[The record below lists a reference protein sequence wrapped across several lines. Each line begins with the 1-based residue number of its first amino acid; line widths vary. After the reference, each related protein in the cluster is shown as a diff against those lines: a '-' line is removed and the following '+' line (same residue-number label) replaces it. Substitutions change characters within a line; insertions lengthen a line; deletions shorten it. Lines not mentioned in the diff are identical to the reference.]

1 MEEIN
6 LRSEEVQEVLGTPP
20 GWMVRYGSGLAL
32 VFVVLFV
39 FVAANYKY
47 PDTVA
52 APITVTFSEPPRNLV
67 APKSGR
73 VEELLV
79 RNNTEVKEGQL
90 LVVFKD
96 AANYN
101 HVTHLRDLLDQ
112 IPNED
117 DSRILQFSP
126 PNNLELGEI
135 QEDFL
140 NFLEKKNK
148 YNRETQNYEVNTSV
162 NSYSAQIQSLQRS
175 IQLLENRKSVII
187 RQIDDAIKRQNVLE
201 QKVAN
206 REASQ
211 ADVNRVI
218 AEIKNYRTEMQ
229 ETNENVSRKQYD
241 IKVLRSRIEVTRTDG
256 KNTRLNAS
264 DELLS
269 SFIQLKIR
277 VNQWIENNAVYSPI
291 DGKIEFNEMLSNQQF
306 MQKDNPLMVIIP
318 STNKVMEGRMK
329 VPLGESGFVTS
340 RQEVVIRLKKYPFET
355 YGALRGIVTYK
366 ASVPD
371 DKGNVL
377 IEIQL
382 PELKTTRGETI
393 ETNEV
398 LVGNARIITKE
409 RTLLLR
415 IFDSIR
421 GIFS

>member
-1 MEEIN
+1 MEDIN
-6 LRSEEVQEVLGTPP
+6 IRSEEVQEVLGTPP
-20 GWMVRYGSGLAL
+20 GWIVRYGSALAL
-32 VFVVLFV
+32 IFMVLFII
-39 FVAANYKY
+39 VAAKYKY
-47 PDTVA
+47 PDTVV

-79 RNNTEVKEGQL
+79 RNNTFVREGQL

-101 HVTHLRDLLDQ
+101 HVTHLQDLLDQ
-112 IPNED
+112 IPNEN
-117 DSRILQFSP
+117 DSLILAFSP
-126 PNNLELGEI
+126 NTNLELGEL

-140 NFLEKKNK
+140 EFLEKKNR
-148 YNRETQNYEVNTSV
+148 YNRESEQYEVNTSV
-162 NSYSAQIQSLQRS
+162 NSYSSQIRSLQKS
-175 IQLLENRKSVII
+175 IQLLENRKAVIV
-187 RQIDDAIKRQNVLE
+187 RQINDAIKRQNFLE
-201 QKVAN
+201 QQVAN

-211 ADVNRVI
+211 QDVNKVI
-218 AEIKNYRTEMQ
+218 AELRDLRNELQ
-229 ETNENVSRKQYD
+229 ETDENITGKRNDIELLRK
-241 IKVLRSRIEVTRTDG
+241 RISVTKLDG
-256 KNTRLNAS
+256 NNTRLNAS

-277 VNQWIENNAVYSPI
+277 VNQWVENNAVYSPI
-291 DGKIEFNEMLSNQQF
+291 EGKVEFNELLSDQQF
-306 MQKDNPLMVIIP
+306 MQKDDPLMVIIP
-318 STNKVMEGRMK
+318 SSSQILEGRMK
-329 VPLGESGFVTS
+329 VDLANSGFIEP
-340 RQEVVIRLKKYPFET
+340 RQEVIIRLKKYPFET

-371 DKGNVL
+371 EFNRVL
-377 IEIQL
+377 VEIQL
-382 PELKTTRGETI
+382 PELKTTRGKKI
-393 ETNEV
+393 EANEV